1 MKNRGFLWSC
11 YSTTFGACIHE
22 IGHILDLGHSTNGI
36 MGLDFNNIHSFF
48 ISKDNL
54 NREIKWWTSSE
65 IYILSHHKWLNNSLQ
80 VIENEFLQIINNS
93 FIKSNYGIVVIEY
106 RQLINNQII
115 NSEVF
120 TLPAK
125 SVKLKHFNNVIVF
138 VMDINGNIIKQ
149 NLI

>member
-1 MKNRGFLWSC
+1 
-11 YSTTFGACIHE
+11 
-22 IGHILDLGHSTNGI
+22 
-36 MGLDFNNIHSFF
+36 
-48 ISKDNL
+48 L